1 MYIFAIKLIFMNPLK
16 ILILVCAF
24 SLSVSLKSQTNCIY
38 PIPQNQFNQLKAA
51 IFNSN
56 VPNQRFQRAIS
67 LVSGNCISTNQMME
81 IMNLFQDDR
90 LKLDLAMGGY
100 RNITNP
106 LDFYD
111 VYNQFSLFSSAFRL
125 HDFVNGTSAP
135 QIPGEVILPTIPAE
149 LIFPNWSYPSLFGYM
164 GVKNCVTNLADS
176 DFLAYARDI
185 QSRQNENDKLQS
197 ARLLVSGTC
206 LSTAQVMKLTSLLS
220 LENARLEVLKSA
232 YDRIF
237 DEASLEAAS
246 QVFAH
251 QPNQLA
257 WVEFIKQKRNLAAQQ
272 AVIQAPCSVTEAQ
285 YAQIKDALTR
295 ESSSITRVNVAK
307 NQIPVY
313 SCFTSQQMKGILSTF
328 SSSIDKLE
336 IAKLGYDNVSDKQN
350 YYFTVIPVI
359 TSSIDRDELSKYIAQ
374 RGR

>member
-1 MYIFAIKLIFMNPLK
+1 MNLQK
-16 ILILVCAF
+16 IIILCCAF

-38 PIPQNQFNQLKAA
+38 PISQNQFNQLKAG

-56 VPNQRFQRAIS
+56 VPNQRFQRAIT
-67 LVSGNCISTNQMME
+67 LVSGNCISAHQLME

-125 HDFVNGTSAP
+125 HDFVNGISSP

-149 LIFPNWSYPSLFGYM
+149 LIFPNWSYPSLIGYM
-164 GVKNCVTNLADS
+164 GVKNCLTNLADS
-176 DFLAYARDI
+176 DFLAYARDV

-206 LSTAQVMKLTSLLS
+206 LSTAQVMKLTSLLT
-220 LENARLEVLKSA
+220 LENARLEVLKAA
-232 YDRIF
+232 YDHIF

-246 QVFAH
+246 QVFTH

-257 WVEFIKQKRNLAAQQ
+257 WIEFIKQKRNLAAQQ
-272 AVIQAPCSVTEAQ
+272 AIVQTPCSVTETQ

-295 ESSSITRVNVAK
+295 ERSSITRVNVAK
-307 NQIPVY
+307 NQIPLY
-313 SCFTSQQMKGILSTF
+313 TCFTSQQIKGILSTF

-336 IAKLGYDNVSDKQN
+336 IAKLGYGYVSDKQN
-350 YYFTVIPVI
+350 YYFTVNPVI

-374 RGR
+374 RAR